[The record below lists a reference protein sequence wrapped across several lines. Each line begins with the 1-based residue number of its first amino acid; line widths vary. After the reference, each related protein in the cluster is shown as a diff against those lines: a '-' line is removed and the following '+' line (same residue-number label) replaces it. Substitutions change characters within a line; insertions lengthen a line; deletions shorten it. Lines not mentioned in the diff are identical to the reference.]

1 MNSWQIAFDV
11 SVQECNS
18 TVDAPTTATPLRPLL
33 RRGDVNQSARSGGI
47 VKIDAIELEA
57 LHRKIMNQHIVG
69 FVNGNA
75 DR

>member
-1 MNSWQIAFDV
+1 MQFHRRCADHRHAAAAVIA
-11 SVQECNS
+11 
-18 TVDAPTTATPLRPLL
+18 
-33 RRGDVNQSARSGGI
+33 RGYFNQSARSGGI

-57 LHRKIMNQHIVG
+57 LHCKIMNQHIVG